1 MKSNNT
7 SSIVSLI
14 LLVALVAVGIF
25 WFKPNLDETS
35 ALRVTERAREADKK
49 TAEDQLAT
57 LQAAQ
62 ANLQGAGEIEQQTVL
77 TAVPE
82 RFEQD
87 KLITLITDI
96 ASKNDVNIGSISFS
110 IPLGSKEQLK
120 KATVSI
126 SMTGNESDLI
136 RLLKGLENSPR
147 KMVVKNITVQF
158 GTTEGMARVNFS
170 ISLETYFQA
179 GL

>member
-1 MKSNNT
+1 MKSQNS
-7 SSIVSLI
+7 SSIISLI

-25 WFKPNLDETS
+25 WFKPNWDETG

-49 TAEDQLAT
+49 TAESELTT
-57 LQAAQ
+57 LQTAQ

-77 TAVPE
+77 TAIPE

-87 KLITLITDI
+87 KLINLIAEI
-96 ASKNDVNIGSISFS
+96 AQKNDVNIGSISFS
-110 IPLGSKEQLK
+110 IPLNSKEQLK
-120 KATVSI
+120 KASINI
-126 SMTGNESDLI
+126 SMTGNQEDLI
-136 RLLKGLENSPR
+136 RLLKGLENSSR
-147 KMVVKNITVQF
+147 KLVVRTITVQF
-158 GTTEGMARVNFS
+158 GETEGVARVNFS